1 MRDGGQGGAA
11 RPGGFARKATQGTPA
26 GLATKPPQPH
36 DFQYDQD
43 RQGMAAG
50 GDYRSANAD
59 RRGGNDPDVLH
70 KQLSM
75 AMIEKDQLEQ
85 EFWRLGNQSKTKQE
99 I

>member
-1 MRDGGQGGAA
+1 
-11 RPGGFARKATQGTPA
+11 
-26 GLATKPPQPH
+26 
-36 DFQYDQD
+36 
-43 RQGMAAG
+43 MAAG

-99 I
+99 IQRKRELEVALERSNQGIQLVKNRLKDLNASNR